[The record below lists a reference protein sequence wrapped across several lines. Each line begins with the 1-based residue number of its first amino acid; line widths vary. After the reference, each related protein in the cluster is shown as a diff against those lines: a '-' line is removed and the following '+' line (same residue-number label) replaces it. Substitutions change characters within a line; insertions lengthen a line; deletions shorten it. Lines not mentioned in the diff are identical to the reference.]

1 MSSQLSLFTEEQ
13 LQANTATR
21 AGETKLGETVQLVSS
36 LDNLSQ
42 NSARFVVFGIKE
54 DIGIRANLGI
64 GGATNCWDIAIKAL
78 LNVQSNAFL
87 NGSEIAILGHLGFED
102 LLAAAKDLNAS
113 NADDLKKL
121 RELTA
126 RIDSHVS
133 DTVEAIVKAGK
144 VPIVIGGGHNNSYG
158 NISGTSKALDKAIN
172 VLNID
177 PHTDFRDMEGRHSGN
192 GFSYARHE
200 GYLNKYAVYG
210 LHEGYNGKS
219 IIEQFQQDARLTFR
233 TFEGLLSKTDS
244 ERNHIFMDILNWC
257 GHDALGLELDLDAI
271 TKFPVSAL
279 NPSGF
284 TLNEVRTMVRATAGL
299 RAPAYFHI
307 CEGSP
312 GRASSQQEKDM
323 LAKSIAYLVTDFVKG
338 YLS

>member
-1 MSSQLSLFTEEQ
+1 MSSQLSLFTQEH
-13 LQANTATR
+13 LQNLTATR

-36 LDNLSQ
+36 LNDLPQ
-42 NSARFVVFGIKE
+42 TTAHFVVLGIKE

-64 GGATNCWDIAIKAL
+64 GGATDCWDIAIKAL

-87 NGSEIAILGHLGFED
+87 NGSEISVLGHLGFED
-102 LLAAAKDLNAS
+102 LLAEAQDLNAS

-133 DTVEAIVKAGK
+133 ETVEAIVKAGK
-144 VPIVIGGGHNNSYG
+144 VPIIIGGGHNNSYG
-158 NISGTSKALDKAIN
+158 NISGTSKALGKAIN

-177 PHTDFRDMEGRHSGN
+177 PHTDYRAMEGRHSGN

-219 IIEQFQQDARLTFR
+219 IIEQFQQDACLTFQ
-233 TFEGLLSKTDS
+233 TFEGLLSKTES
-244 ERNHIFMDILNWC
+244 ERYQTFMDILNWC

-312 GRASSQQEKDM
+312 ERASSQPEKDM
-323 LAKSIAYLVTDFVKG
+323 LGKSVAYLVTDFVKG
-338 YLS
+338 YFS